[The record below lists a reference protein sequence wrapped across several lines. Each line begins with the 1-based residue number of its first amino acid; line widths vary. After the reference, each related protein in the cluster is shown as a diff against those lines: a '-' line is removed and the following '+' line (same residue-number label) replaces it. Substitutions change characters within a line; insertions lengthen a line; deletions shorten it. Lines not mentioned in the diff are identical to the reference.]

1 MDCYVCRQSVDRL
14 VLVDDL
20 MCCAECAKIRLLAKL
35 NLPMNPGLD
44 EQSSGWLKALFL
56 PRLCERYTFEWQ
68 GRVSE
73 QLPNEWADLEIRRW
87 SNRSR
92 PWP

>member
-44 EQSSGWLKALFL
+44 EQSSG
-56 PRLCERYTFEWQ
+56 
-68 GRVSE
+68 
-73 QLPNEWADLEIRRW
+73 
-87 SNRSR
+87 
-92 PWP
+92 